1 VKIVIFFLLKASIRA
16 FALSIIMFGSAVIY
30 TQSIK
35 NHGKPIDTITNNALN
50 YLMFFKVNNWTY
62 NAVGNELIMSPKK

>member
-1 VKIVIFFLLKASIRA
+1 MRIEIFFLLKASIRA
-16 FALSIIMFGSAVIY
+16 FALSIIMFGLAVIY

-35 NHGKPIDTITNNALN
+35 NQGKPIGITINNALN
-50 YLMFFKVNNWTY
+50 YLMYFKVDNWTY